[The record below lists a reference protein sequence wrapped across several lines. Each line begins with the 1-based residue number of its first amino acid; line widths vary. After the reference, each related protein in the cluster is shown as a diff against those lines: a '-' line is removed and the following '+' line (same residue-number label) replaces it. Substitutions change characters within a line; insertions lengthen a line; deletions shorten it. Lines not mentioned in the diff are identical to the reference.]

1 MKDNLLDTLKDLLL
15 ESIES
20 TLSKPSQ
27 YQSNS
32 ESSIQE
38 SEEETLERVSDAS
51 DNSFRIFD
59 EEECV
64 KLNIY
69 CQNFLH
75 RVERLGLLLPKG
87 RESIINQLM
96 ESEADYI
103 GFDEVKWT
111 FINSLNATLT
121 ERELLFLDFILDDNI
136 NSVQ

>member
-15 ESIES
+15 ESIEN
-20 TLSKPSQ
+20 TLSKPKNEL
-27 YQSNS
+27 SNS
-32 ESSIQE
+32 ENNNPSPDTKTVNKI
-38 SEEETLERVSDAS
+38 SDPS
-51 DNSFRIFD
+51 DKSFRILD

-75 RVERLGLLLPKG
+75 RVERLGLLLPTG
-87 RESIINQLM
+87 REAIIDQLM
-96 ESEADYI
+96 DSEADYI
-103 GFDEVKWT
+103 GYDEVKWT

-121 ERELLFLDFILDDNI
+121 ERELVFLDFILNDNI

>member
-15 ESIES
+15 ESIEN
-20 TLSKPSQ
+20 TLSKPENEL
-27 YQSNS
+27 SNS
-32 ESSIQE
+32 ENNDQSPDTKTVNKIADP
-38 SEEETLERVSDAS
+38 SDK
-51 DNSFRIFD
+51 SFRILD

-75 RVERLGLLLPKG
+75 RVERLGLLLPTG
-87 RESIINQLM
+87 REAIIDQLM
-96 ESEADYI
+96 DSEADYI

-121 ERELLFLDFILDDNI
+121 ERELVFLDFILNDNI